1 MPVFSVTSD
10 LFQSNINNHKMV
22 KQKHKGYCTV
32 CDDRHLPPTGKKC
45 LKKQQQEE
53 LQTGMLDSS
62 DDLGMDTHGSTVST
76 SARKQKKM
84 STKSGPAPITNGQN
98 CKVKRAKAPGLG
110 GDLYCSDVSTDEEM
124 TGDVQVLILQ
134 QLRKVNRRLDAVEE
148 QVAGAPGSTSA
159 HGKDGTK
166 LSKLKKYGSTKF
178 SKMVVNDSSEDELE
192 LPSLSN
198 IRSDRGLQRK
208 IDAKLRSLEE
218 GQNSGNE
225 SHKIKSKRGG
235 GIDVFVKNKVAWPH
249 EHILGGPT
257 RQRVTYDQLNITQFV
272 QGFVKN
278 VLEEPSETNRERML
292 HYLADLME
300 DASDFSWANAK
311 ASHAVLLCEME
322 RGSVSWSDTSRID
335 RIRRAHAQKHNPP
348 TKNWAKNSEVGKRPW
363 YCKSYQQ
370 GLCQHSKDHES
381 NGKVHKHI
389 CSHCLN
395 SGRFMSHPEKDC
407 TFARKSQTKND

>member
-1 MPVFSVTSD
+1 
-10 LFQSNINNHKMV
+10 MV

-32 CDDRHLPPTGKKC
+32 CNERHLPPTGKKC
-45 LKKQQQEE
+45 VKKQQQEE
-53 LQTGMLDSS
+53 LQTGLLDSS
-62 DDLGMDTHGSTVST
+62 DDLSMDTHVSTVST
-76 SARKQKKM
+76 SAKKQKRM
-84 STKSGPAPITNGQN
+84 STSTKSGPAPVTKGQN
-98 CKVKRAKAPGLG
+98 CKVNRAKAPGLG
-110 GDLYCSDVSTDEEM
+110 GDLHCSEASSDEEM

-134 QLRKVNRRLDAVEE
+134 QLRKVNKRLDAVED
-148 QVAGAPGSTSA
+148 QVAGAADSTSA

-178 SKMVVNDSSEDELE
+178 SKLCVSDSSEDELE

-208 IDAKLRSLEE
+208 VDAKLRSLDE
-218 GQNSGNE
+218 GQSSGNE
-225 SHKIKSKRGG
+225 GHKIKSKRG

-272 QGFVKN
+272 QGFVRN
-278 VLEEPSETNRERML
+278 VLEEPSEMNRERML
-292 HYLADLME
+292 HYLSDLME
-300 DASDFSWANAK
+300 DAGDFSWANAK

-348 TKNWAKNSEVGKRPW
+348 TKNWAKNSEFSRKPW
-363 YCKSYQQ
+363 YCKLYQQ
-370 GLCQHSKDHES
+370 GLCQHPKDHES

-407 TFARKSQTKND
+407 AFAKKSQTKND